1 MARGKRILLAKMG
14 LDCHDTGIV
23 IVGQMLREAGFEVV
37 YMGLHNDADEVIHAA
52 IDEDTDL
59 IGISFLSG
67 QHESQVRRLLAAMR
81 EAGLDIPVVCGGVI
95 PPDDARELMQ
105 MGVADVIPPGTLT
118 VEVLERVGRVLAR
131 AA

>member
-95 PPDDARELMQ
+95 PPDDAQELMQ

-118 VEVLERVGRVLAR
+118 VEVLERVGRVLDR

>member
-23 IVGQMLREAGFEVV
+23 TVAQMLREAGFEVV

-67 QHESQVRRLLAAMR
+67 QHESQVRRLLAAMQ
-81 EAGLDIPVVCGGVI
+81 EADLDIPVVCGGVI
-95 PPDDARELMQ
+95 PADDAQELIE
-105 MGVADVIPPGTLT
+105 MGVADVITPGALT
-118 VEVLERVGRVLAR
+118 AEVLERVGRVLER